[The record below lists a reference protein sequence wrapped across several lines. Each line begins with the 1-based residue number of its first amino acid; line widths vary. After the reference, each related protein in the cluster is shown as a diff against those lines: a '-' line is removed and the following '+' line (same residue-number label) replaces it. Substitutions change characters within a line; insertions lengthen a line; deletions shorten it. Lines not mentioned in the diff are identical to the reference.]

1 MEKKE
6 INVKQKG
13 IDIVIA
19 LDVSKSM
26 DAEDIKPS
34 RLSRAKLE
42 LVEFIGSLRGDRV
55 GIVTFAGK
63 SIRNSP
69 LTSDYS
75 ALEMFIK
82 EIDTNMIQYQGTDLS
97 GAVKKA
103 LESFSDKNAKGRAV
117 ILISD
122 GENHERDLD
131 DALSEAKKRE
141 AKIYTV
147 GVGTLVGAP
156 IPTKGRGFKRNDSGD
171 VILSKLEPRLLKDLS
186 GRSGGQYFQGGNQGY
201 HWSEF
206 IKELIL
212 I

>member
-1 MEKKE
+1 MSKRPNVFTGGIIFLLIKRNRVSFPYFRDWQTQYGKKE
-6 INVKQKG
+6 INVKQG

-82 EIDTNMIQYQGTDLS
+82 
-97 GAVKKA
+97 K
-103 LESFSDKNAKGRAV
+103 
-117 ILISD
+117 
-122 GENHERDLD
+122 
-131 DALSEAKKRE
+131 
-141 AKIYTV
+141 
-147 GVGTLVGAP
+147 
-156 IPTKGRGFKRNDSGD
+156 
-171 VILSKLEPRLLKDLS
+171 
-186 GRSGGQYFQGGNQGY
+186 
-201 HWSEF
+201 
-206 IKELIL
+206 
-212 I
+212 

>member
-1 MEKKE
+1 MSLRVELFSYSLKGTGFLFLIFAISGPQYGKKE

-103 LESFSDKNAKGRAV
+103 LEFFRQKCKRSSCD
-117 ILISD
+117 LISD

-147 GVGTLVGAP
+147 GAGTLSVHQFQP
-156 IPTKGRGFKRNDSGD
+156 KGEGLKEMIR
-171 VILSKLEPRLLKDLS
+171 VMLSCP
-186 GRSGGQYFQGGNQGY
+186 N
-201 HWSEF
+201 
-206 IKELIL
+206 
-212 I
+212 